1 MAFQGR
7 FLKSILLKRSNP
19 DGFSR
24 VTAMFTRVTAMFT
37 RVTAMFTRVTA
48 YLSRLTSLLTRRWT
62 KSLPNLKN
70 SGI

>member
-37 RVTAMFTRVTA
+37 RVTA
-48 YLSRLTSLLTRRWT
+48 YLSRLTSLLTRRWP

-70 SGI
+70 LGI